1 MNLEQIIPAIFLIAV
16 LILVIPGFIRS
27 NSKLKQ
33 FIKNLLGWSI
43 IVVSVIIISYFIL
56 K

>member
-1 MNLEQIIPAIFLIAV
+1 MGSEQIIPALFLIAV
-16 LILVIPGFIRS
+16 LILVLPSFIRS
-27 NSKLKQ
+27 NSYSKQ
-33 FIKNLLGWSI
+33 FIKNLLSWSI